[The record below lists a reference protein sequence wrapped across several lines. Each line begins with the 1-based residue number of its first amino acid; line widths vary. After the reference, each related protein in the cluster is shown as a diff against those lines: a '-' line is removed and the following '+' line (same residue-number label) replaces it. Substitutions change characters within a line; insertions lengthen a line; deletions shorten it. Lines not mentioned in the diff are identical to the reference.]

1 MSTWLKILILLGV
14 LLGIILFPRTK
25 IVDSVKAE
33 GVSQEVNVQLT
44 TNLYKSVVI
53 GDNTLSA
60 IVPMTNFPISKEV
73 YAIIDCESNWRM
85 YDSEGNLLEGDRD
98 KKHSTWGLSQTQ
110 LRTWK
115 WLSELSGMEWN
126 INNEQHHIEL
136 LTWSLESGYG
146 YLWSCAK

>member
-1 MSTWLKILILLGV
+1 MGV
-14 LLGIILFPRTK
+14 LLGIIFLPRTK
-25 IVDSVKAE
+25 IVDSVEAVVVVEEAE
-33 GVSQEVNVQLT
+33 EAVEVNVQLT
-44 TNLYKSVVI
+44 TNLYKSVVV
-53 GDNTLSA
+53 GNNTFSA

-98 KKHSTWGLSQTQ
+98 KTFQSYGLAQVQ